1 MIIDYYKK
9 TWHRVILE
17 KLLKE
22 NSSLVK
28 NEILD
33 IGSKNRRYDHLF
45 SGQITAIDKI
55 SNPHLNV
62 APGDIQA
69 GLNLKDNYFNSLICL
84 EVFEY
89 LNELEQ
95 PLSEI
100 HRLLKPNGHALITIP
115 FLYHAHQDNI
125 RYTKE
130 FIEPKLKNFSSVEII
145 KIGNAY
151 TVIWDIIRKKIFGNK
166 KSLFKKFLFLFLLP
180 FLFFIKIFRLDKIED
195 QYYSGLFIILKK

>member
-1 MIIDYYKK
+1 MIINYYKK
-9 TWHRVILE
+9 TWHRIILE
-17 KLLKE
+17 KLLRK
-22 NSSLVK
+22 NSSLIK
-28 NEILD
+28 DKILD
-33 IGSKNRRYDHLF
+33 IGSKNRRYDNLF
-45 SGQITAIDKI
+45 SGHITAIDKNPYNN
-55 SNPHLNV
+55 SNVIH
-62 APGDIQA
+62 GDITKK
-69 GLNLKDNYFNSLICL
+69 LNFKDNGFNNIICL

-89 LNELEQ
+89 LNELDQ

-130 FIEPKLKNFSSVEII
+130 FIESKLNNFSSFEII

-151 TVIWDIIRKKIFGNK
+151 TLIWDIIRKKVFGNK
-166 KSLFKKFLFLFLLP
+166 NSSLKKILFIFLLP
-180 FLFFIKIFRLDKIED
+180 LLFLIKIFRLEKITD